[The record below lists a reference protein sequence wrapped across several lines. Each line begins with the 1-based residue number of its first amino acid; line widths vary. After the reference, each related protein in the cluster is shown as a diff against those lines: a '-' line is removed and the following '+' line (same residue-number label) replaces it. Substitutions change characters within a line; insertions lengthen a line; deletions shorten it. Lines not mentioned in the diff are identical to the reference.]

1 MGAYT
6 FWARSDASFL
16 IRFARRKRMT
26 GGYVSEAYVRHIS
39 STFVSYIVP
48 GRTRTSGQVAPAII
62 NPIQNVHLHET
73 GDTNPEM
80 IGPMIGPKEVN

>member
-6 FWARSDASFL
+6 FWARSGDAVL
-16 IRFARRKRMT
+16 IRLARRKRMI
-26 GGYVSEAYVRHIS
+26 GGYVSEAYVRWIKFKSIS
-39 STFVSYIVP
+39 NIVP

-62 NPIQNVHLHET
+62 NPTQNVHLHET

-80 IGPMIGPKEVN
+80 IGPMIGPREVN